1 MRILHVVPSYIP
13 AYRYGGPIYSVHGLC
28 KALASHGHEVHVF
41 TTNVNGPHDSD
52 VPLGTPVDIDRVKV
66 WYFPSKHLRR
76 LYYAPSLLK
85 TLLLKL
91 NTFDLVHL
99 HSVFLWPTWAAAR
112 VARKGKTPYIIS
124 PRGMLVQHLIKRKS
138 FLVKTAWIRLIEK
151 NNIENAAAIHV
162 TSQTEADELKRFRF
176 RLPKVVYVPNGVDIP
191 HSGTEDDISPLV
203 KEVIDKKPYLLFI
216 GRINWKKGLDR
227 LIPAIALIK
236 DVKLVIAGNDEEG
249 YQPGLENLATSSG
262 VRNRIIFAGPAYGN
276 DKAALLKNASIV
288 VLPSY
293 SENFGNSVF
302 EAMAVGC
309 PVIVTPEVGA
319 AEIVAKTDA
328 GLVLSGHPEVL
339 SRGIQEL
346 LSNSQLMKEMG
357 ARGRQAV
364 RGEFTWDVL
373 ARQMENIYQDITN
386 QE

>member
-1 MRILHVVPSYIP
+1 
-13 AYRYGGPIYSVHGLC
+13 
-28 KALASHGHEVHVF
+28 
-41 TTNVNGPHDSD
+41 VNGPHDSD